1 MMSKQQGFTL
11 VEIVIVAVIVGLLL
25 GSVIKGQEL
34 VTNAKVKNVEA
45 NFNSLAQA
53 IYTYQERYNALPGDD
68 GNAKNRFGISSTA
81 TVTPNGK
88 IGGNY
93 KEATSGST
101 AGESGLAWQHL
112 RAAGL
117 IEGSPTDFVGPM
129 NAFGGRIGIGMN
141 SVWMP
146 WVFIGFTNIPNHIGI
161 IFEEHSDGWP
171 LNSQQGRVR
180 VENGTTL
187 SNDNYRDNKMLLNLL
202 FSL

>member
-11 VEIVIVAVIVGLLL
+11 VEIVIVAVIMGLLL
-25 GSVIKGQEL
+25 GSVLKGQEL

-45 NFNSLAQA
+45 NFSSLAQA
-53 IYTYQERYNALPGDD
+53 IYTYQGRYNALPGDD
-68 GNAKNRFGISSTA
+68 SNAANRFGISSTA

-93 KEATSGST
+93 KETINKTT

-129 NAFGGRIGIGMN
+129 NAFGGQIGIGMN
-141 SVWMP
+141 SVLMP
-146 WVFIGFTNIPNHIGI
+146 WIFIGFTNIPNHIGI
-161 IFEEHSDGWP
+161 IFEEHSDSWP
-171 LNSQQGRVR
+171 LDSQQGRVR
-180 VENGTTL
+180 VESGGTL
-187 SNDNYRDNKMLLNLL
+187 NDKNYTENNVLNLL